1 MKTCPVCKAGA
12 FDDAEVCYG
21 CLHRFSQADA
31 VVAPM
36 NGAGIGGQGGGAV
49 MPGGAAVAAAPAETP
64 RVADVAAEPHR
75 ESAKQPSAGSDLV
88 VENVSSDEQGV
99 SQTVSV
105 PVRNAD
111 IVVRIE
117 LVEASSQASDAAES
131 QRDVA
136 CDAPPE
142 CVVLRRGRKPYV
154 MDTARPAE
162 TKRGVA
168 AGQKGDS
175 AYQARARHA
184 AVPVDCSQRQA
195 EIA

>member
-31 VVAPM
+31 AVAPM
-36 NGAGIGGQGGGAV
+36 NGAVIGGRGGGAV
-49 MPGGAAVAAAPAETP
+49 MSGGAAVAAASVEMPQ
-64 RVADVAAEPHR
+64 VVGVAAEPHR
-75 ESAKQPSAGSDLV
+75 ESAKQPSAGSNLSAG
-88 VENVSSDEQGV
+88 NVLPDEQGV

-162 TKRGVA
+162 AKRGAA
-168 AGQKGDS
+168 AGHKGDS
-175 AYQARARHA
+175 AQQARARHA